1 MPITNHDSYHLA
13 RRVGQQGARFTAV
26 STLAQC
32 STNQL
37 RGQLSTLA
45 QCSTNQ
51 LRGQLQF
58 QLQPTKLF
66 KCKKRTFISTF
77 NIRNL
82 NTLNQL
88 PELVFSAIELI
99 FKLSVS
105 KNIVSTILT
114 SNLNIMIH
122 DIGKGWTFLITCME

>member
-1 MPITNHDSYHLA
+1 MSITNHDSYHLA

-26 STLAQC
+26 
-32 STNQL
+32 
-37 RGQLSTLA
+37 STLA